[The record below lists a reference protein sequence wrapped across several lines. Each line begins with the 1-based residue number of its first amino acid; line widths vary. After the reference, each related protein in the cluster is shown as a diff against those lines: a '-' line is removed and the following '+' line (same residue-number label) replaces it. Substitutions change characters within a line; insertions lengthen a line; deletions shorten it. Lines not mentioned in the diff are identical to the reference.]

1 MTMITTIKKCFIL
14 GVMIALIAAC
24 ASSADEE
31 LSRYINEIKIRPAKP
46 IEPIPVFIPLEKFI
60 YPEQDNRRSPF
71 KQKEAMKTVDPFAPD
86 TKRTKQ
92 ALEQFPLDALKF
104 VGVLKQGSVVWALIS
119 QPNGDV
125 TRVKIGDYMGQ
136 NFGKVIRI
144 NDTTLKLE
152 ETVQVAG
159 KWERKIT
166 TFNLNASD

>member
-1 MTMITTIKKCFIL
+1 MTIITTIKKCLIL
-14 GVMIALIAAC
+14 AVMVALIAAC

-31 LSRYINEIKIRPAKP
+31 LSHYINEVKIRSAKP

-71 KQKEAMKTVDPFAPD
+71 KQKEVIKAVDPFAPD
-86 TKRTKQ
+86 TKRIKQ

-104 VGVLKQGSVVWALIS
+104 VGVLKQGTVVWALIS

-136 NFGKVIRI
+136 NFGRVIRI

-152 ETVQVAG
+152 ETIQVAG

>member
-1 MTMITTIKKCFIL
+1 MTTIMTTRKKWMVYIITA
-14 GVMIALIAAC
+14 VIAAC
-24 ASSADEE
+24 TSSADEE
-31 LSRYINEIKIRPAKP
+31 LSRYINQIKMRAAKP
-46 IEPIPVFIPLEKFI
+46 IEPIPVFIPLEKFV

-71 KQKEAMKTVDPFAPD
+71 KQKEVAKAVDQFAPD
-86 TKRTKQ
+86 TKRVKQ

-104 VGVLKQGSVVWALIS
+104 VGILKQGAVVWALIS

-136 NFGKVIRI
+136 NFGRVISI
-144 NDTTLKLE
+144 NETTLKLE
-152 ETVQVAG
+152 ETIQIAG